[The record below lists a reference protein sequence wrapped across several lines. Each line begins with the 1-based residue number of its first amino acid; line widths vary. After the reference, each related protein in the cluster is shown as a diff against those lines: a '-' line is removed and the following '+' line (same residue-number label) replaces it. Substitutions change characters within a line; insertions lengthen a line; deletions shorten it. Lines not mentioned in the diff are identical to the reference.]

1 MLRNVLA
8 VLAAFFVGGLCVF
21 AVEMMGHQV
30 YRLPK
35 GVDPNDMKQIAEYIK
50 TAPIGSIL
58 FVLLA
63 QSTGSFVGGVVTGL
77 ISRTSKTTVAVIY
90 GVLGLI
96 MAGLNLALI
105 PHPLWF
111 MVLSIL
117 LPIPLAVLGSR
128 LGSKFVSSR
137 SDVKSEAAIGHHI

>member
-21 AVEMMGHQV
+21 TVEMIGHRV
-30 YRLPK
+30 YPLPE
-35 GVDPNDMKQIAEYIK
+35 GVDPSDMKQIAEYIK
-50 TAPIGSIL
+50 TAPLGSL
-58 FVLLA
+58 FFVLLA

-77 ISRTSKTTVAVIY
+77 ISRVSKTTVAIFY

-111 MVLSIL
+111 AVLSVL

-128 LGSKFVSSR
+128 VGSKFVSSD
-137 SDVKSEAAIGHHI
+137 STVNP

>member
-30 YRLPK
+30 YRLPE

-50 TAPIGSIL
+50 TAPLGSIL

-77 ISRTSKTTVAVIY
+77 ISRVNKTTTAIFY

-111 MVLSIL
+111 VVLSIL

-128 LGSKFVSSR
+128 LGSKFVSSEPTT
-137 SDVKSEAAIGHHI
+137 SAEVAEGH

>member
-21 AVEMMGHQV
+21 AVEMIGHRV
-30 YRLPK
+30 YPLPE
-35 GVDPNDMKQIAEYIK
+35 GVDPNDMKQIADYIK
-50 TAPIGSIL
+50 TAPPGSIL

-77 ISRTSKTTVAVIY
+77 ISRVNKTTTAIFY

-111 MVLSIL
+111 AVLSIL
-117 LPIPLAVLGSR
+117 LPIPLAILGSR
-128 LGSKFVSSR
+128 LASKSVSSE
-137 SDVKSEAAIGHHI
+137 SNATPEAADGH